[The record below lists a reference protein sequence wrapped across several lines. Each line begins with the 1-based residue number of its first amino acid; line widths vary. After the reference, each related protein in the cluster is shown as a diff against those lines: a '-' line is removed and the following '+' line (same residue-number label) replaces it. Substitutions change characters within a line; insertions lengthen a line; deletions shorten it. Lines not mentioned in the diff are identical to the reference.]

1 MNISKTLFKNLSRCP
16 SFSAYYDMYLNRFL
30 HEVKEIDGLPITNNI
45 VDEVIDLNLTED
57 DFSDLIDDKLNSIF
71 SEMFDDETGND
82 LTMFTNAQMEAFKDT
97 FTEVERLASI
107 YIEELIGKKVI
118 ASTDTYSQKKYS
130 YQIDGNTFYCYL
142 DIYYEDDDTIKI
154 FEVKATTSRKYDE
167 FQITVNKEK
176 FNLFIMQN
184 SGIMKFVGDEMV
196 GMNVGSKVIEQKQID
211 KKKANLF
218 NRYSKEG
225 KYIYDLAVERHIV
238 ENSINQNK
246 ESKKKKVEYYL
257 VVLNAEYRFDGT
269 YDEFNKPVYKKDR
282 NGNYLFKTYDMTQ
295 ITEEFQSII
304 NLERDEILER
314 ENYLKINTKCL
325 GKCCDYKK
333 TTQCKFYKIC
343 MKNVLKDGS
352 ILEYIGKNYAFKE
365 LDEKGKSRCVD
376 VFDLINQGLYMIP
389 DAVDYLEK
397 KENIKQYE
405 CYINNETYMDKER
418 IKYALNEIKYPIYH
432 LDFESYNC
440 PLPRFRGEKPYDQSV
455 FQYSLH
461 KETTPGVCDIVENHT
476 EFLAKDHM
484 DHRKELVEQMIKD
497 IDLSDGGCVM
507 VYNKSFEKTRMKEFT
522 EFFPEYKKEVDNIN
536 DNIFDLLD
544 VLKGNE
550 KLFEDILPQNI
561 KDKSV
566 NEPRYTYYH
575 NNMHGSFSIKKIL
588 PLFTNLT
595 YSNLVVKNGT
605 EAIVTYGQLPTL
617 TEKEYNEKYLALRI
631 YCRQDTWAMVEIL
644 RGLRKE
650 VE

>member
-30 HEVKEIDGLPITNNI
+30 HEVREIDGLPITNNI
-45 VDEVIDLNLTED
+45 VDEVINLNLTDD
-57 DFSDLIDDKLNSIF
+57 DFSDLVDDKLNSIF
-71 SEMFDDETGND
+71 SEMFDDETGED
-82 LTMFTNAQMEAFKDT
+82 LTIFTNAQMEAFKDT

-107 YIEELIGKKVI
+107 YIEKLLGKKVI

-142 DIYYEDDDTIKI
+142 DIYYEDNDTIKI
-154 FEVKATTSRKYDE
+154 FEVKATTSKKYDD

-176 FNLFIMQN
+176 FPLFIMQN
-184 SGIMKFVGDEMV
+184 NGIMKFVGDEMV

-211 KKKANLF
+211 KKKTNLF

-225 KYIYDLAVERHIV
+225 KYIYDLSVERHIV

-246 ESKKKKVEYYL
+246 DAKKKNVEYYL

-269 YDEFNKPVYKKDR
+269 YDENNNPVYEKDK
-282 NGNYLFKTYDMTQ
+282 NGNELFKTYDMTS
-295 ITEEFQSII
+295 ITEEYQKII
-304 NLERDEILER
+304 SLERDEILER
-314 ENYLKINTKCL
+314 ENNLKINTKCL

-352 ILEYIGKNYAFKE
+352 ILEYLGKNYAFKE
-365 LDEKGKSRCVD
+365 LDENGKSRCVD
-376 VFDLINQGLYMIP
+376 VFELINQGLYMIP
-389 DAVDYLEK
+389 DARDYLEK
-397 KENIKQYE
+397 QENITQYE

-418 IKYALNEIKYPIYH
+418 IKYALQEIKYPIYH

-440 PLPRFRGEKPYDQSV
+440 PLPRFKGEKPYDQSV

-461 KETTPGVCDIVENHT
+461 KEATPGVCDIVENHT
-476 EFLAKDHM
+476 EFLAKDHL

-497 IDLSDGGCVM
+497 IDLSNGGCVM

-550 KLFEDILPQNI
+550 KLFDVILPQSI
-561 KDKSV
+561 KDKSA

-644 RGLRKE
+644 RGLRKAI
-650 VE
+650 